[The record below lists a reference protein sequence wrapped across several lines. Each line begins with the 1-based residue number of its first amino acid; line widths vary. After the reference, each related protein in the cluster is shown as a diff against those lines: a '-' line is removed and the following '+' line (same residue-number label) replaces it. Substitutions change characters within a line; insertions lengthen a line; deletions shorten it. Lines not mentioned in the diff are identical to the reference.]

1 MAVKKTE
8 HVAPQADAV
17 VDLRVQEYLL
27 YKITALG
34 QSPMFTLADDRGR
47 TIMTSEGVPAQMNY
61 ERKWPTSPTDDPVPR
76 NSEHAI
82 IGLMPLITKYR
93 YTVEL
98 HKKDDSL
105 KETVVDNEY
114 ERIPPLDDAD
124 QFRQSLG
131 VGIKK

>member
-8 HVAPQADAV
+8 HVAPQVDTV

-27 YKITALG
+27 YKVTALG
-34 QSPMFTLADDRGR
+34 QTPMFTLADDRGR
-47 TIMTSEGVPAQMNY
+47 TIMTSEGVPPQMNY
-61 ERKWPTSPTDDPVPR
+61 ERKWPSSPTDDPVPR

-82 IGLMPLITKYR
+82 VGLMGLITKYR

-105 KETVVDNEY
+105 KETVIDNEY
-114 ERIPPLDDAD
+114 ERIAPLDDAD